1 MTDEQKKRK
10 GLKKAI
16 EYYPKQ
22 ERMLRAICSL
32 LEWQNMI
39 DINNHGISGGYY
51 GFVYYSDTERFARKH
66 RKAIAALIEHE
77 AEEFCESIESF
88 LGGFNC
94 FDFKDKQEKKEC
106 MLYVYGGPTN
116 KFETNVL
123 NGFAWYAGEWASRII
138 TELAEEE

>member
-16 EYYPKQ
+16 EYYPQQ
-22 ERMLRAICSL
+22 ERMLRAVCSL

-39 DINNHGISGGYY
+39 DINNHGINGGYS
-51 GFVYYSDTERFARKH
+51 GFIYYSAPKIFARKH

-77 AEEFCESIESF
+77 SLSLGESIESF
-88 LGGFNC
+88 LGSFKC

-106 MLYVYGGPTN
+106 MLYVYGGATN
-116 KFETNVL
+116 KFETLVL

>member
-16 EYYPKQ
+16 EYYPQQ
-22 ERMLRAICSL
+22 ERMLRAVCSL

-39 DINNHGISGGYY
+39 DINNHGINGGYS
-51 GFVYYSDTERFARKH
+51 GFIYYSDTERFARKH
-66 RKAIAALIEHE
+66 RKAIVALIEYE
-77 AEEFCESIESF
+77 AQEFCESIESF

-106 MLYVYGGPTN
+106 MLYVYGGATN
-116 KFETNVL
+116 KFETLVL